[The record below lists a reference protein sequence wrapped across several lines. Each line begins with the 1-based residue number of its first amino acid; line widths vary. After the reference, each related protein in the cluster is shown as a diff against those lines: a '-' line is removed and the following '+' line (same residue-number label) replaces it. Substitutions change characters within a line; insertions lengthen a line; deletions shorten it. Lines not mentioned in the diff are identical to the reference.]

1 MKKIAEKE
9 QTSLTDSV
17 VLPVTISPFIS
28 KDDKRY
34 VTAWHGKKITDYPE
48 KEAEK
53 AVMVIIS
60 TAYAELGQKIGGG
73 TKEQRLEFLLT
84 TTKLLIND
92 IRYYTPGL
100 TLEDL
105 KIATELGLR
114 NHYGEYIGFNVI
126 TLHNFIEKYLNSRE
140 RCEALRKQQKFIE
153 DQLPKPPLSGEEKD
167 QLRVECLRVCY
178 RNFRENGFV
187 IDCGAVNYRFLIERG
202 EINLTI
208 DEKIAIY
215 DRAKIQVDAEA
226 IQKAVSFSEIIQKM
240 RDQFEDVTG
249 YQIRSRE
256 IVLKQYFSTITP
268 ERLEEIIQKYLE
280 ERRTDA
286 N

>member
-1 MKKIAEKE
+1 MKAIAVKEKNQVAE
-9 QTSLTDSV
+9 LDRNAVQ
-17 VLPVTISPFIS
+17 ISPFLS
-28 KDDKRY
+28 KEEKRY
-34 VTAWHGKKITDYPE
+34 VMACHGKKLVELSQAD
-48 KEAEK
+48 AEE
-53 AVMVIIS
+53 AVMVIIN
-60 TAYAELGQKIGGG
+60 TAYAELGQKYGGG
-73 TKEQRLEFLLT
+73 TKAQRMEFLKN
-84 TTKLLIND
+84 TTKLLLND
-92 IRYYTPGL
+92 IKYYTPEL

-105 KIATELGLR
+105 KIANDLGIR
-114 NHYGEYIGFNVI
+114 HHYGEYIGFNVI

-153 DQLPKPPLSGEEKD
+153 DQLPKPPLSEEEKD

-202 EINLTI
+202 EINLSI

-215 DRAKIQVDAEA
+215 DQAKNQVDAEA
-226 IQKAVSFSEIIQKM
+226 MQKAVSFSEIIQKM